1 MSTTLWDK
9 FQAAVRYVRTTVAA
23 AVASIRVA
31 PTMTPHKLLDG
42 VSADNSAPTL
52 STDGADVAGWA
63 TLNLLWVHGTPG
75 STSEVELYI
84 YDGEDWLYHSTQALG
99 TDTGVLDAWDVEGV
113 AERVYVRLTTISAGN
128 VTVKLTPHNEVA

>member
-1 MSTTLWDK
+1 MTTLWDK

-31 PTMTPHKLLDG
+31 PTMTPFKLLDG

-63 TLNLLWVHGTPG
+63 ILKKRLSPAIGAVRTPTQNGQGESAYSRPKPGRGT
-75 STSEVELYI
+75 
-84 YDGEDWLYHSTQALG
+84 
-99 TDTGVLDAWDVEGV
+99 
-113 AERVYVRLTTISAGN
+113 
-128 VTVKLTPHNEVA
+128 